1 MPAVTFSLVLVKKL
15 TVSTNIITEQILLVG
30 TRSQMARAPVE
41 ERKEDSG
48 EEDAP
53 SPANDSRDDGY
64 HTSDA
69 KEVSSSS

>member
-1 MPAVTFSLVLVKKL
+1 
-15 TVSTNIITEQILLVG
+15 
-30 TRSQMARAPVE
+30 MARAPVE

-48 EEDAP
+48 EEDVP

-69 KEVSSSS
+69 KEVSSSSWIYIFI